1 MTVDENPLSYK
12 TSKVVLVTFS
22 SYPYCYP
29 GLFKKQVSVKVRE
42 APVKVSVKG

>member
-1 MTVDENPLSYK
+1 MIFDNKPLSK
-12 TSKVVLVTFS
+12 KESKIVGVTFS